1 MENVVK
7 IKVVGVGGAGYS
19 IVNRMIA
26 SGIDGVSYLT
36 IDTCTKTEK
45 ISEIHESLQIGEN
58 LTNGLG
64 TMALAPVTNQR
75 LEKKQRMT
83 HAVRSRH
90 Y

>member
-26 SGIDGVSYLT
+26 SGIDGVSYVT

-64 TMALAPVTNQR
+64 TGAKPEIGEKAAHDACGKIEAL
-75 LEKKQRMT
+75 
-83 HAVRSRH
+83 
-90 Y
+90 